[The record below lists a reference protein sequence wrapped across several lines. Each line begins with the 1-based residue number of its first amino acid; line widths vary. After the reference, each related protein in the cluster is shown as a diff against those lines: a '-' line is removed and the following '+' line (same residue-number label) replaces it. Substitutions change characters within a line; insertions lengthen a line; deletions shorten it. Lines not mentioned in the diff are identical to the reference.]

1 MKNDTEFK
9 ENLKEFVS
17 KIKNADDI
25 YGFFRMLNYPK
36 DIILDKS
43 YKRKISDFEFRQDV
57 KEKLRQIYLV
67 MSFADNLP
75 VYLVEAKDIT
85 SAFIRDLAKGF
96 AEKHLS
102 GKFLIILTSDYENI
116 IFVSPEYEKL
126 GAGKHK
132 IKLSRLTLNKNDL
145 YRTDID
151 ILSSIVFENESS
163 WYDVWK
169 KWKNSFNV
177 KKVTDE
183 FFEDYKNI
191 FFIIRKN
198 IGKQRIETK
207 QAHEFTL
214 QFLNRIMFI
223 YFVAKKKWLNND
235 PKFMRTLFKEYYVKG
250 RSEGKFND
258 NSFYEKWLKVI
269 FFEAF
274 NNNFRGNKIF
284 PEEVSNILMNAPY
297 LNGGLFKENELD
309 RLKIEIKDDLFK
321 ETFNFFEK
329 YNFTIKEDSPLDVEV
344 AVDPQMIGYV
354 YESLANVSEDV
365 YEQEEDLRGDWGIF
379 YTPRVEVDFMC
390 RRTLVEY
397 LSKHTDIPKEE
408 IYEFVFDDDK
418 TSIKK
423 KFSQKKYWNKIE
435 EVFEKLSVIDPACGS
450 GAFLVGMLNVL
461 AELYKI
467 IYSGLERERT
477 DYEIKKRIVGRFLYG
492 VDVMPWAIY
501 AAELRLWLQ
510 LIVETEFKIEQLK
523 KEPLLPNLN
532 MNLRVGDSLV
542 QEIGGLSFNLRTNTL
557 KPHLKEGLN
566 ELKKEKQDYFDNKN
580 TGRLGSTENM
590 HKWGDEIRKEEVKLF
605 HKIIDDRIESLKMDI
620 DTLNISLSGRKQK
633 QRGLNGEPRME
644 IEIDIN
650 QRKDRQKTEENI
662 NKCEEEIKNLKK
674 LKAELDKPEKKLFI
688 WDIDFAEIFGD
699 KGGFDIVIGNPPY
712 VRQEKISPPNKP
724 KDEAT
729 LEDRKE
735 YKEKLIKSVQNRFP
749 AVESINRQSDYY
761 IYFYFHGL
769 SLLNEKGTFCF
780 ITSNSWLDVGYGKEL
795 QEFLLKYA
803 PIYAIYDNP
812 KRSFA
817 HADVNTIIALFGAPK
832 FKEEKIIG
840 GVKISNGNGWP
851 MLNNTAKF
859 VMFKKPFE
867 EVLNSKNLIDIENI
881 KIEKRGLGITELV
894 KNVVKTN
901 DYRVFPILQED
912 LLEDGWE
919 YPEDYKNGR
928 FKAGSYE
935 SNKWGGKYLR
945 APDIFY
951 TILEKGKGKLVKL
964 GDIAKVRFGIKT
976 GANEFFYLDEEAQ
989 KKWNI
994 EKEFLKPVIKG
1005 PRECSSV
1012 FINPKQLKFKIF
1024 LCHKPKSELKN
1035 TTALKYIEYGE
1046 KNRIDKTPSV
1056 QGRNRWYDIQEPQIS
1071 DYLWTMTYR
1080 ERFFV
1085 LVNGVVLADARFY
1098 DIYSKVKDKIK
1109 LGLVLNSTLA
1119 LFYIELM
1126 SRTYGG
1132 GGGPVDVKVYE
1143 VEKMIILDSQ
1153 LISDKFKSSNILKR
1167 EVNTIFTECGF
1178 DDTKPIREQ
1187 EPNPLPD
1194 RAELDKI
1201 VFDELGLTKE
1211 ERKEVYWAV
1220 CELVKQRLEKAR
1232 SLRED

>member
-1 MKNDTEFK
+1 MKNDVDFK
-9 ENLKEFVS
+9 ENLKEFIS
-17 KIKNADDI
+17 KIKNADGI
-25 YGFFRMLNYPK
+25 YEFFKMLNYPK

-43 YKRKISDFEFRQDV
+43 YKRKISEFEFRQDV
-57 KEKLRQIYLV
+57 KEKLKQIYLV
-67 MSFADNLP
+67 MNFADNLP
-75 VYLVEAKDIT
+75 VYLAEARDIT

-96 AEKHLS
+96 AEKHVS
-102 GKFLIILTSDYENI
+102 GKFLIILTSDYEKI

-132 IKLSRLTLNKNDL
+132 IKLSKLTLDKHDI

-163 WYDVWK
+163 WYDVWR
-169 KWKNSFNV
+169 KWKNSFSV
-177 KKVTDE
+177 EKVTEE
-183 FFEDYKNI
+183 FFEDYKKI
-191 FFIIRKN
+191 FFDIRKN
-198 IGKQRIETK
+198 IRKQRIETK

-284 PEEVSNILMNAPY
+284 PEEVNSILMNAPY
-297 LNGGLFKENELD
+297 LNGGLFKENDLD
-309 RLKIEIKDDLFK
+309 RLKIEVKDDLFK
-321 ETFNFFEK
+321 EIFNFFEK
-329 YNFTIKEDSPLDVEV
+329 YNFTIKEYSPLDVEV

-354 YESLANVSEDV
+354 YESLANVAENI

-390 RRTLVEY
+390 RRTLTEY

-418 TSIKK
+418 TSVKK

-435 EVFEKLSVIDPACGS
+435 EAFESLSVIDPACGS

-461 AELYKI
+461 SGLYKI
-467 IYSGLERERT
+467 VYAGLGRERT
-477 DYEIKKRIVGRFLYG
+477 DFEIKKRIAGRFLYG

-532 MNLRVGDSLV
+532 MNLRVGDSLM
-542 QEIGGLSFNLRTNTL
+542 QEIGGLSFNLRSNNL
-557 KPHLKEGLN
+557 KSHLKDRLN
-566 ELKKEKQDYFDNKN
+566 RLKKEKQDYFDNRS

-590 HKWGDEIRKEEVKLF
+590 QKWAEEIRKEEMKLF
-605 HKIIDDRIESLKMDI
+605 HEIIDDRIDSRKNNIESMENEIKKNGKQIGLFGAEINVEGDVYLKEKEKI
-620 DTLNISLSGRKQK
+620 AKK
-633 QRGLNGEPRME
+633 EKE
-644 IEIDIN
+644 IKEY
-650 QRKDRQKTEENI
+650 
-662 NKCEEEIKNLKK
+662 EEEINRLKK
-674 LKAELDKPEKKLFI
+674 LKMQLDKPEKKPFI

-712 VRQEKISPPNKP
+712 VRQEKISPPNKQ
-724 KDEAT
+724 KDEASS
-729 LEDRKE
+729 EDRKE

-749 AVESINRQSDYY
+749 VVESINRQSDYY

-769 SLLNEKGTFCF
+769 SLLNENGTFCF
-780 ITSNSWLDVGYGKEL
+780 ITSNSWLDVGYGKDL

-803 PIYAIYDNP
+803 PITAIYDNP

-840 GVKISNGNGWP
+840 GVKISNGYTWP
-851 MLNNTAKF
+851 MLNHTAKF

-867 EVLNSKNLIDIENI
+867 EVLNSKNLIEIENI
-881 KIEKRGLGITELV
+881 KAEKRGEGITELV

-901 DYRVFPILQED
+901 DYRAFPISQED

-919 YPEDYKNGR
+919 YPEEYKNGR

-935 SNKWGGKYLR
+935 SNKWGVKFLR

-951 TILEKGKGKLVKL
+951 TILEKGKDKLV
-964 GDIAKVRFGIKT
+964 
-976 GANEFFYLDEEAQ
+976 
-989 KKWNI
+989 
-994 EKEFLKPVIKG
+994 
-1005 PRECSSV
+1005 
-1012 FINPKQLKFKIF
+1012 
-1024 LCHKPKSELKN
+1024 
-1035 TTALKYIEYGE
+1035 
-1046 KNRIDKTPSV
+1046 
-1056 QGRNRWYDIQEPQIS
+1056 
-1071 DYLWTMTYR
+1071 
-1080 ERFFV
+1080 
-1085 LVNGVVLADARFY
+1085 
-1098 DIYSKVKDKIK
+1098 
-1109 LGLVLNSTLA
+1109 
-1119 LFYIELM
+1119 
-1126 SRTYGG
+1126 
-1132 GGGPVDVKVYE
+1132 
-1143 VEKMIILDSQ
+1143 
-1153 LISDKFKSSNILKR
+1153 
-1167 EVNTIFTECGF
+1167 
-1178 DDTKPIREQ
+1178 
-1187 EPNPLPD
+1187 
-1194 RAELDKI
+1194 
-1201 VFDELGLTKE
+1201 ELG
-1211 ERKEVYWAV
+1211 
-1220 CELVKQRLEKAR
+1220 
-1232 SLRED
+1232 